1 MHGTVCVTG
10 MRSNLWTVPDFYPI
24 ACLPR
29 GVRLTAYGG
38 GSGDLPAEVLQRY
51 LDRLASGDV
60 SLGPNRACSLEQ
72 IRHANAD
79 MERNRAFGKLV
90 GTIPP
95 RQ

>member
-1 MHGTVCVTG
+1 

-60 SLGPNRACSLEQ
+60 SLGPIRACSLEQ
-72 IRHANAD
+72 IRHAHAD